1 MLQNTL
7 MLGIFSI
14 SAYQDYKKRKINTY
28 FLLTGG
34 IIGLLLHLYSMKL
47 DIVEILFGM
56 GIGVMILFWGFLLG
70 GGVGFADGMI
80 LVVSGIFLGF
90 EKNMAMLLF
99 LIVMKLGLQLYG
111 ETRTLAEDVI
121 KEETLNALK
130 LFYEIERVKGL
141 F

>member
-1 MLQNTL
+1 MKEWEEA
-7 MLGIFSI
+7 SI
-14 SAYQDYKKRKINTY
+14 TIEAA
-28 FLLTGG
+28 
-34 IIGLLLHLYSMKL
+34 IIMS
-47 DIVEILFGM
+47 
-56 GIGVMILFWGFLLG
+56 
-70 GGVGFADGMI
+70 
-80 LVVSGIFLGF
+80 
-90 EKNMAMLLF
+90 MAMLFF

>member
-1 MLQNTL
+1 MKEWEEA
-7 MLGIFSI
+7 SI
-14 SAYQDYKKRKINTY
+14 TIEAA
-28 FLLTGG
+28 
-34 IIGLLLHLYSMKL
+34 IIMS
-47 DIVEILFGM
+47 I
-56 GIGVMILFWGFLLG
+56 
-70 GGVGFADGMI
+70 
-80 LVVSGIFLGF
+80 
-90 EKNMAMLLF
+90 AMLLF

>member
-1 MLQNTL
+1 MKEWEEA
-7 MLGIFSI
+7 SI
-14 SAYQDYKKRKINTY
+14 TIEAA
-28 FLLTGG
+28 
-34 IIGLLLHLYSMKL
+34 IIIS
-47 DIVEILFGM
+47 
-56 GIGVMILFWGFLLG
+56 
-70 GGVGFADGMI
+70 
-80 LVVSGIFLGF
+80 
-90 EKNMAMLLF
+90 MAMLLF

>member
-1 MLQNTL
+1 MKEWEEA
-7 MLGIFSI
+7 SI
-14 SAYQDYKKRKINTY
+14 TIEAA
-28 FLLTGG
+28 
-34 IIGLLLHLYSMKL
+34 
-47 DIVEILFGM
+47 IVM
-56 GIGVMILFWGFLLG
+56 SV
-70 GGVGFADGMI
+70 
-80 LVVSGIFLGF
+80 
-90 EKNMAMLLF
+90 AMLLF

>member
-1 MLQNTL
+1 MKEWEEA
-7 MLGIFSI
+7 SI
-14 SAYQDYKKRKINTY
+14 TIEAA
-28 FLLTGG
+28 
-34 IIGLLLHLYSMKL
+34 IIMS
-47 DIVEILFGM
+47 
-56 GIGVMILFWGFLLG
+56 
-70 GGVGFADGMI
+70 
-80 LVVSGIFLGF
+80 
-90 EKNMAMLLF
+90 MAMLLF

>member
-1 MLQNTL
+1 MKEWEEA
-7 MLGIFSI
+7 SI
-14 SAYQDYKKRKINTY
+14 TIEAA
-28 FLLTGG
+28 
-34 IIGLLLHLYSMKL
+34 IIMSM
-47 DIVEILFGM
+47 E
-56 GIGVMILFWGFLLG
+56 
-70 GGVGFADGMI
+70 
-80 LVVSGIFLGF
+80 
-90 EKNMAMLLF
+90 MLLF

>member
-1 MLQNTL
+1 MKEWEEA
-7 MLGIFSI
+7 SI
-14 SAYQDYKKRKINTY
+14 TIETA
-28 FLLTGG
+28 
-34 IIGLLLHLYSMKL
+34 IIMS
-47 DIVEILFGM
+47 
-56 GIGVMILFWGFLLG
+56 
-70 GGVGFADGMI
+70 
-80 LVVSGIFLGF
+80 
-90 EKNMAMLLF
+90 MAMLLF

>member
-1 MLQNTL
+1 MVYSLDL
-7 MLGIFSI
+7 KKYGGIFCRLIFNRNNVIIFIGIQKERTNVQDSFCTFFACGLSVRDGNGMKEWEEASI
-14 SAYQDYKKRKINTY
+14 TIEAA
-28 FLLTGG
+28 
-34 IIGLLLHLYSMKL
+34 IIMS
-47 DIVEILFGM
+47 
-56 GIGVMILFWGFLLG
+56 
-70 GGVGFADGMI
+70 
-80 LVVSGIFLGF
+80 
-90 EKNMAMLLF
+90 MAMLLF